1 MLSNNMSDKIIIPD
15 NELVVISNNNDVAMT
30 SLILK

>member
-1 MLSNNMSDKIIIPD
+1 MSDKIFVPD
-15 NELVVISNNNDVAMT
+15 NRLVVISNNNDVTMT